1 MLAVAR
7 ATTSTLNG
15 REVIVA
21 IVGGTLLTLAL
32 TRPHL
37 KWVERL
43 TEHSRTT
50 RLWAERALTFFSFV
64 MAGYA
69 ATSVALVLQKQQI
82 NPELGALLKGT
93 AWFLVIYAWLVHLE
107 PFSNE
112 WSLRG
117 GLAAC
122 ALYSGVVTFAV
133 AVGFAVASLV
143 LTSSLHDALGLLG
156 TAAGIMV
163 SGWALYRFGSDL
175 LAAIERGMGF
185 KPEHSKTPEAPSR
198 PKNPYVKTSDTANV
212 TVTSAPTRTPA
223 RSTRA

>member
-1 MLAVAR
+1 M
-7 ATTSTLNG
+7 
-15 REVIVA
+15 IVA

-122 ALYSGVVTFAV
+122 ALYSGL
-133 AVGFAVASLV
+133 SP
-143 LTSSLHDALGLLG
+143 SRSLLG
-156 TAAGIMV
+156 
-163 SGWALYRFGSDL
+163 S
-175 LAAIERGMGF
+175 
-185 KPEHSKTPEAPSR
+185 P
-198 PKNPYVKTSDTANV
+198 
-212 TVTSAPTRTPA
+212 
-223 RSTRA
+223 

>member
-1 MLAVAR
+1 VAR

-69 ATSVALVLQKQQI
+69 ATAVALVLQKQQI

-122 ALYSGVVTFAV
+122 ALYSGAVIFAV
-133 AVGFAVASLV
+133 TVGLAVASLV
-143 LTSSLHDALGLLG
+143 LTSSLDGVLGLLG
-156 TAAGIMV
+156 MAAGTMV
-163 SGWALYRFGSDL
+163 FGWALYRFGPGL
-175 LAAIERGMGF
+175 MAALERGMGL

-198 PKNPYVKTSDTANV
+198 PENLYMKTIDTANV